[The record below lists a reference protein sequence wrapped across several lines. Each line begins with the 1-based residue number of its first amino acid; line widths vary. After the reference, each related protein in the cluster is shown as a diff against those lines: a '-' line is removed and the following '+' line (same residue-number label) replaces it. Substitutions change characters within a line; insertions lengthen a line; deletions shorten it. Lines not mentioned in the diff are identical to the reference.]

1 MSEEM
6 NFRTSINGFNRK
18 DVVRYIEFLN
28 NKHAA
33 QINQIRT
40 ETDELRAELALAR
53 QAPARS
59 MRLEAELAAAK
70 KRCADLEAALAA
82 VSSQIEQPAPAPVAV
97 VETPVEDA
105 AETVA
110 APVAEPGAVP
120 APVPAPAPESRITD
134 ALEAYRRADRAKRVA
149 DDAAERAERKANERA
164 REICDQANGVLA
176 DATARVD
183 DTAAQFAEMAE
194 QIAEQ
199 LNLFRELVIGS
210 KATLKDAATA
220 MYAIRP
226 EEDDD

>member
-59 MRLEAELAAAK
+59 MRREAELAATK

-110 APVAEPGAVP
+110 APVAEPVAVP
-120 APVPAPAPESRITD
+120 APVPAPAPDSRITEE
-134 ALEAYRRADRAKRVA
+134 LEAYRR
-149 DDAAERAERKANERA
+149 AERAERKANERA

>member
-59 MRLEAELAAAK
+59 MRLEAELAATK

-110 APVAEPGAVP
+110 APVAEPVAVP
-120 APVPAPAPESRITD
+120 APVPAPAPDSRITEE
-134 ALEAYRRADRAKRVA
+134 LEAYRR
-149 DDAAERAERKANERA
+149 AERAERKANERA

-226 EEDDD
+226 EDED

>member
-1 MSEEM
+1 MSEEL
-6 NFRTSINGFNRK
+6 NFRTAINGFNRK

-28 NKHAA
+28 NKHTA
-33 QINQIRT
+33 QLNQIRT

-59 MRLEAELAAAK
+59 MRLEAELAATK

-82 VSSQIEQPAPAPVAV
+82 VSSQLDQPAPVSAPAPEV
-97 VETPVEDA
+97 V
-105 AETVA
+105 
-110 APVAEPGAVP
+110 AVP
-120 APVPAPAPESRITD
+120 APVVEAITEPVVVPVPAPVSESRMLEE
-134 ALEAYRRADRAKRVA
+134 LEAYRR
-149 DDAAERAERKANERA
+149 AERAERKANERA

>member
-1 MSEEM
+1 MSEEL
-6 NFRTSINGFNRK
+6 NFRTAINGFNRK

-33 QINQIRT
+33 QLNQIRT

-59 MRLEAELAAAK
+59 LKLEAELATTK

-82 VSSQIEQPAPAPVAV
+82 VSSQLDR
-97 VETPVEDA
+97 ETPVSVPA
-105 AETVA
+105 AEPVTE
-110 APVAEPGAVP
+110 PVA
-120 APVPAPAPESRITD
+120 VPAPAPIPESRMIEE
-134 ALEAYRRADRAKRVA
+134 LEAYRR
-149 DDAAERAERKANERA
+149 AERAERKANERA
-164 REICDQANGVLA
+164 REICDQANGVLS

-183 DTAAQFAEMAE
+183 ETATQFAEMAE

>member
-59 MRLEAELAAAK
+59 MRLEAELAATK

-97 VETPVEDA
+97 VETLVEDA

-110 APVAEPGAVP
+110 APVAEPVAVP
-120 APVPAPAPESRITD
+120 APVPAPAPDSRITEE
-134 ALEAYRRADRAKRVA
+134 LEAYRR
-149 DDAAERAERKANERA
+149 AERAERKANERA

>member
-59 MRLEAELAAAK
+59 MRLEAELAATK

-110 APVAEPGAVP
+110 APVAEPVAVP
-120 APVPAPAPESRITD
+120 APVPAPAPDSRITEE
-134 ALEAYRRADRAKRVA
+134 LEAYRR
-149 DDAAERAERKANERA
+149 AERAERKANERA

>member
-59 MRLEAELAAAK
+59 MRLEAELAATK

-110 APVAEPGAVP
+110 APVAEPVAVP
-120 APVPAPAPESRITD
+120 APVPAPAPESRITEE
-134 ALEAYRRADRAKRVA
+134 LEAYRR
-149 DDAAERAERKANERA
+149 AERAERKANERA

>member
-6 NFRTSINGFNRK
+6 NFRSAINGFNRK

-28 NKHAA
+28 NKHTA
-33 QINQIRT
+33 QLNQIRT

-82 VSSQIEQPAPAPVAV
+82 VSSQLDQPAAPASTPAPEVVDEPAAV
-97 VETPVEDA
+97 VE
-105 AETVA
+105 
-110 APVAEPGAVP
+110 PVAEPVAPAVEPVIVP
-120 APVPAPAPESRITD
+120 APVPESRMLEE
-134 ALEAYRRADRAKRVA
+134 LEAYRR
-149 DDAAERAERKANERA
+149 AERAERKANERA

-226 EEDDD
+226 EDED

>member
-59 MRLEAELAAAK
+59 MRLEAELAATK

-82 VSSQIEQPAPAPVAV
+82 VSSQIEQPAPVAV

-110 APVAEPGAVP
+110 APVAEPVAVP
-120 APVPAPAPESRITD
+120 APVPAPAPDSRITEE
-134 ALEAYRRADRAKRVA
+134 LEAYRR
-149 DDAAERAERKANERA
+149 AERAERKANERA

>member
-59 MRLEAELAAAK
+59 MRLEAELAATK

-97 VETPVEDA
+97 VETLVEDA

-110 APVAEPGAVP
+110 APVAEPVAVP
-120 APVPAPAPESRITD
+120 APVPAPAPESRITEE
-134 ALEAYRRADRAKRVA
+134 LEAYRR
-149 DDAAERAERKANERA
+149 AERAERKANERA